1 MKLLKTKHIIPISAA
16 AITFVCHQSTA
27 EASTIHT
34 VKKNDTLW
42 GISKQYG
49 VSIQSIKQAN
59 NKGNDQTFIGEQ
71 LNIPG
76 SMNSNEITVRQNA
89 KPKPAN
95 ISRQIIYQVQ
105 QGDSLETIAKRYNVT
120 VQSIKQINNT
130 AGNKLYTGQHLKIN
144 SSISEKE
151 KDLMARLVTAE
162 AGGESYKGKVAVA
175 KVILNRVNAKGFPN
189 TITGVIYEPIKYGY
203 AFTPVTDGRINQPAS
218 PEAKMAVEEAI
229 STNGI
234 HSDWLYF
241 YNPKTSTDK
250 WITTRQTVAVIGN
263 HVFAK

>member
-1 MKLLKTKHIIPISAA
+1 MKLLKIKHIIPLSAA
-16 AITFVCHQSTA
+16 AITFVCSHSTA

-71 LNIPG
+71 LHIPI
-76 SMNSNEITVRQNA
+76 SVNSNEITVHQNA
-89 KPKPAN
+89 KPAN
-95 ISRQIIYQVQ
+95 ISGQIIYQVQ
-105 QGDSLETIAKRYNVT
+105 PGDSLETIAQRYNVT
-120 VQSIKQINNT
+120 VQSIKQMNNT
-130 AGNKLYTGQHLKIN
+130 IENKLYTGQHLKIN

-218 PEAKMAVEEAI
+218 AEAKMAVEEAI

>member
-1 MKLLKTKHIIPISAA
+1 MKLLKIKHIIPISAA

-49 VSIQSIKQAN
+49 VSVQSIKRAN

-71 LNIPG
+71 LHIPG
-76 SMNSNEITVRQNA
+76 SKNSKEITVRQNA
-89 KPKPAN
+89 QSAN
-95 ISRQIIYQVQ
+95 ISGQIIYQVQ

-120 VQSIKQINNT
+120 VQSIKQINNSI
-130 AGNKLYTGQHLKIN
+130 GNKLYTGQHLKIN

-189 TITGVIYEPIKYGY
+189 TITGVIYEPIKHGY
-203 AFTPVTDGRINQPAS
+203 AFTPVTDERINHPAS

>member
-1 MKLLKTKHIIPISAA
+1 MKLLKIKHIIPLSAA
-16 AITFVCHQSTA
+16 AITFICSQSTA

-59 NKGNDQTFIGEQ
+59 HKGNDQTFIGEQ
-71 LNIPG
+71 LHIPG
-76 SMNSNEITVRQNA
+76 ATNSNKITVRQNV
-89 KPKPAN
+89 KPAN
-95 ISRQIIYQVQ
+95 ISDQIIYQVQ
-105 QGDSLETIAKRYNVT
+105 SGDSLETIAKRYNVT

-130 AGNKLYTGQHLKIN
+130 VGNKLYTGQHLKIN

-175 KVILNRVNAKGFPN
+175 KVILNRVNANGFPN
-189 TITGVIYEPIKYGY
+189 TITDVIYEPITYGY
-203 AFTPVTDGRINQPAS
+203 AFTPVTDGRINHPAS

>member
-1 MKLLKTKHIIPISAA
+1 MKLLKIKHIIPISAA
-16 AITFVCHQSTA
+16 AITFVCSQSTA

-59 NKGNDQTFIGEQ
+59 HKGNDQTFIGEQ
-71 LNIPG
+71 LHIPG
-76 SMNSNEITVRQNA
+76 SVNSNEITVRQNA
-89 KPKPAN
+89 KPAN
-95 ISRQIIYQVQ
+95 ISEQIIYQVQ
-105 QGDSLETIAKRYNVT
+105 PGDSLEAIAKRYNVT

-130 AGNKLYTGQHLKIN
+130 VGNKLYTGQHIKIN

-175 KVILNRVNAKGFPN
+175 KVILNRANANGFPN
-189 TITGVIYEPIKYGY
+189 TITDVIYEPIKNGY
-203 AFTPVTDGRINQPAS
+203 AFTPVTDGRINQPATQ
-218 PEAKMAVEEAI
+218 EAKMAVEEALT
-229 STNGI
+229 SKGI
-234 HSDWLYF
+234 NSDWLYF

>member
-1 MKLLKTKHIIPISAA
+1 MNLLKIKHIVPLSAA
-16 AITFVCHQSTA
+16 AITFLCSHSTA

-71 LNIPG
+71 LHIPG
-76 SMNSNEITVRQNA
+76 SVNSNEITVRQNA
-89 KPKPAN
+89 KPAN
-95 ISRQIIYQVQ
+95 ISGQIIYQVQ
-105 QGDSLETIAKRYNVT
+105 PGDSLETIAKRYNVT
-120 VQSIKQINNT
+120 VQSIKQMNNT
-130 AGNKLYTGQHLKIN
+130 IENKLYTGQHLKIN

-218 PEAKMAVEEAI
+218 AEAKMAVEEAI

-234 HSDWLYF
+234 HADWLYF

>member
-1 MKLLKTKHIIPISAA
+1 MKLLKIKHIIPLSAA
-16 AITFVCHQSTA
+16 AITFVCNQGVA

-59 NKGNDQTFIGEQ
+59 NKGKDQTFIGEQ
-71 LNIPG
+71 LHIPG
-76 SMNSNEITVRQNA
+76 SMKSNEVTVHQND
-89 KPKPAN
+89 KPKN
-95 ISRQIIYQVQ
+95 ISGQIIYQVQ
-105 QGDSLETIAKRYNVT
+105 PGDSLEIIAKRYNVT

-130 AGNKLYTGQHLKIN
+130 VGNKLYTGQHLKIN

-175 KVILNRVNAKGFPN
+175 KVILNRVNANGFPN
-189 TITGVIYEPIKYGY
+189 TITGVIYEPIKHGY

-218 PEAKMAVEEAI
+218 AEAKMAVEEAI

-241 YNPKTSTDK
+241 YNPKTSTNK

>member
-1 MKLLKTKHIIPISAA
+1 MKLLKIKYIIPLSAA
-16 AITFVCHQSTA
+16 AITFVCGQSTA

-59 NKGNDQTFIGEQ
+59 NKRNDQTFIGEQ
-71 LNIPG
+71 LHIPG
-76 SMNSNEITVRQNA
+76 SVNSNEITVRQNA
-89 KPKPAN
+89 KPAN
-95 ISRQIIYQVQ
+95 ISGQIIYQVQ
-105 QGDSLETIAKRYNVT
+105 SGDSLETIAKRYNVT
-120 VQSIKQINNT
+120 VQSIKQINTT

-144 SSISEKE
+144 TSISEKE

-203 AFTPVTDGRINQPAS
+203 AFTPVTDGRINHPAS